1 MVKEEREDSSGES
14 ESEEEV
20 NRINR
25 DHGWPGTSTRTKGRS
40 VWRIAM
46 WYHDVEDLGVSD
58 SDSDVYAH
66 FKGTRQGREQQ
77 GRDIVVGSNFEGTRN
92 QVQVQDD
99 SGVKTPRSSSE
110 LRRFDSFSSSPSL

>member
-46 WYHDVEDLGVSD
+46 WYHDVEDLGVRDSD
-58 SDSDVYAH
+58 SDSYQELV
-66 FKGTRQGREQQ
+66 FKDKVRKNKGR
-77 GRDIVVGSNFEGTRN
+77 GRDIVVDAHIES
-92 QVQVQDD
+92 
-99 SGVKTPRSSSE
+99 PR
-110 LRRFDSFSSSPSL
+110 